1 MVGLPN
7 TKVIPNGWAAH
18 HRPVATSTMTAP
30 CTIGRISAGPAP
42 YPKPEGWTGEALIHT
57 TVCRVQELKREGGGV
72 PGEQPTTERQYLVPV
87 PLTNAEGEPLPDL
100 RSGERGDII
109 HALGR
114 QLRIVNIMFGSEEF
128 ERDLICVDN
137 QTQQN
142 PA

>member
-30 CTIGRISAGPAP
+30 CTIGRISAGPPP
-42 YPKPEGWTGEALIHT
+42 YPKPEGWTGEALTHT

-114 QLRIVNIMFGSEEF
+114 QLRIVNIMFGSQEF